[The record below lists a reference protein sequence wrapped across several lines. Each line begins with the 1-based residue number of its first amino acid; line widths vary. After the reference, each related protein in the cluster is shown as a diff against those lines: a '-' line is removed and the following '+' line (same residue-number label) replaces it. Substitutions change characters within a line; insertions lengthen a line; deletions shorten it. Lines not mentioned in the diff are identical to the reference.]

1 MLLGLSS
8 LVNAASEIESSSDQL
23 SVADVARWKATLR
36 HLANRSYDE
45 VATLEMMMEDTP
57 QPF

>member
-8 LVNAASEIESSSDQL
+8 LVNAAGEIESSSAQL
-23 SVADVARWKATLR
+23 SGADVARWKVTLQ